1 MPTHPTFTHEN
12 TAVNNFVN
20 LLFISDNLNNR
31 AQLILL
37 SGVALNNVELIQY
50 ACQIDS
56 TVVNTPV
63 LNSTLNTIDAIFFP
77 VIGKKFGDNPLQ
89 NNFENNNLQNNVNN
103 NLQSEKNIPQ

>member
-12 TAVNNFVN
+12 AAVNNFVN

-31 AQLILL
+31 AQLILM

-77 VIGKKFGDNPLQ
+77 VIGKKFGNT
-89 NNFENNNLQNNVNN
+89 NLQN
-103 NLQSEKNIPQ
+103 EKNIPQ